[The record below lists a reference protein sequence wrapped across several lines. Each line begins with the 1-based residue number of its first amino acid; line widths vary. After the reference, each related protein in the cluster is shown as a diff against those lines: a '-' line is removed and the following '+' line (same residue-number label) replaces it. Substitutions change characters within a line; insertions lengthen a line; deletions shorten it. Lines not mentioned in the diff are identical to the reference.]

1 MSDIALSRRRFLA
14 AGGGLLV
21 GTLAATSGAL
31 ALLAPSRSWAIELK
45 SLNTHQSKTLLQFTR
60 YLYPHETLDDAV
72 YALVVK
78 DLDAGAADNPAAHEQ
93 LTNGVAQ
100 LDSAT
105 DGNWLAADDEARF
118 AQVKALESTP
128 FFQTV
133 RSTAVVSLY
142 SNELAYAHFGYPG
155 PRGSSGYLHRGFDDL
170 NWLSDPPNEASGPI
184 PDATR
189 S

>member
-14 AGGGLLV
+14 TSGGVLV

-31 ALLAPSRSWAIELK
+31 ALLTPGRSWAVELK

-78 DLDAGAADNPAAHEQ
+78 DLDAAAVDDTAAHKQ
-93 LTNGVAQ
+93 LVDGVAN
-100 LDSAT
+100 LDDAT
-105 DGNWLAADDEARF
+105 DGNWLAADDKARF
-118 AQVKALESTP
+118 AQVKAIEGTP
-128 FFQTV
+128 FFETV

-170 NWLSDPPNEASGPI
+170 DWLPDPPIEASGPI
-184 PDATR
+184 PGAKH